1 MRSISSMSLEKRL
14 MMRPTGVVSKKAMVE
29 DKILLRRSLCNLTE
43 AFKVPMVIIITAI
56 RMKIAYLERNVN
68 ETDLRYTVWKISNFP
83 ATLIL
88 REINVG

>member
-68 ETDLRYTVWKISNFP
+68 ETYL
-83 ATLIL
+83 
-88 REINVG
+88 EIHSVKS